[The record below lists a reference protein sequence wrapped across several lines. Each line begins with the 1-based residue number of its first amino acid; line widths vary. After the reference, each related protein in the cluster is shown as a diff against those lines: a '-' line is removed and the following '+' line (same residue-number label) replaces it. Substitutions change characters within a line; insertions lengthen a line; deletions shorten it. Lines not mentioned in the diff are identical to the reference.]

1 MNPRHHPASDWL
13 LALGAGTLDEAQAAV
28 VAAHAEWCPDCRAKV
43 DCAEAIGGAML
54 ASLPPSAMSAGAF
67 ARFLQRMAAADNL
80 REQGS
85 AAPLNGFAHSGLP
98 LSLAKIVPHGIDVLP
113 WKRLAPGVRGV
124 RLPIHSRHGIQLC
137 LFEAEPGAVFD
148 SHTHGGS
155 EMSLVLRG
163 AYHVNGLRFG
173 PGDSED
179 SEPGSRHMAVADPE
193 EGCLCVAFI
202 EGANRPDG
210 ILARLLQPFKGL

>member
-13 LALGAGTLDEAQAAV
+13 LALGAGALDEAQATV
-28 VAAHAEWCPDCRAKV
+28 VAAHAEWCSACRAKV

-54 ASLPPSAMSAGAF
+54 ASLPPTAMSAGAF
-67 ARFLQRMAAADNL
+67 DRFLQRMAATDNL

-85 AAPLNGFAHSGLP
+85 APSLNGFAYSGLP
-98 LSLAKIVPHGIDVLP
+98 LSLAKFVSQGIDVLP

-124 RLPIHSRHGIQLC
+124 RLPIHSRRGIQLC
-137 LFEAEPGAVFD
+137 LFEADPGAVFG

-179 SEPGSRHMAVADPE
+179 SEPGSRHMAFADPE
-193 EGCLCVAFI
+193 EGCLCLAFI
-202 EGANRPDG
+202 EGVNRPNG
-210 ILARLLQPFKGL
+210 FLARLLQPFTGL